1 MTQTS
6 EPTEETAL
14 KEETTLKEEIDR
26 LSLEQALRD
35 FEIANARVVDLTQRL
50 ISSNDKVLSIR
61 RDLDILRVEMAELRA
76 THEAMRGSAA
86 FRIANRIWAL
96 RNAAR
101 L

>member
-6 EPTEETAL
+6 EPTEET
-14 KEETTLKEEIDR
+14 TLKEEFDR

-50 ISSNDKVLSIR
+50 ISSNDKVILMQ

-86 FRIANRIWAL
+86 FRIASRIWAL
-96 RNAAR
+96 RNAVR
-101 L
+101 P

>member
-6 EPTEETAL
+6 EPT
-14 KEETTLKEEIDR
+14 KEASLTEEIDR

-50 ISSNDKVLSIR
+50 ISSNDKIVSTQR
-61 RDLDILRVEMAELRA
+61 ELDMLRVEMAELRA

-86 FRIANRIWAL
+86 FRIASRIWAL

>member
-6 EPTEETAL
+6 EPT
-14 KEETTLKEEIDR
+14 EETTLKEEIDR

-50 ISSNDKVLSIR
+50 ISSNDKVISLQ

-76 THEAMRGSAA
+76 THEAMQGSAG
-86 FRIANRIWAL
+86 FRIASRIWAL
-96 RNAAR
+96 RNAVR

>member
-6 EPTEETAL
+6 EPTERTS
-14 KEETTLKEEIDR
+14 LKEEIDR

-50 ISSNDKVLSIR
+50 ISSNDKVISLQR
-61 RDLDILRVEMAELRA
+61 ELDVLRVEMAELRA
-76 THEAMRGSAA
+76 THDAMRGSAA
-86 FRIANRIWAL
+86 FRLANKIWAF
-96 RNAAR
+96 RNAVR

>member
-6 EPTEETAL
+6 EPTEETS
-14 KEETTLKEEIDR
+14 LKEEIDR

-50 ISSNDKVLSIR
+50 ISSNDKVISLQR
-61 RDLDILRVEMAELRA
+61 ELDALRVEIAELRA

-86 FRIANRIWAL
+86 FRLANKIWAF
-96 RNAAR
+96 RNAVR
-101 L
+101 V